1 MILFKKNIELIRH
14 GTGGYYNDNGLY
26 VDTGTEQR
34 TISANVQPANNKD
47 MELMP
52 DGARTIIAIKV
63 FSDEVLY
70 SSQQA
75 TEYTEER
82 KGDILIVDG
91 VPFLVVRC
99 DAWQSNIISHY
110 ESIATEVGEKSDGY

>member
-14 GTGGYYNDNGLY
+14 GTGGYYNNDGIY
-26 VDTGTEQR
+26 VRTDITQR

-47 MELMP
+47 MELLP
-52 DGARTIIAIKV
+52 DGARTIRAIKV
-63 FSDEVLY
+63 FSDEALY

-91 VPFLVVRC
+91 VPFAVVRC
-99 DAWQSNIISHY
+99 DAWESNVISHY
-110 ESIATEVGEKSDGY
+110 ESIATEVGEKSNEY

>member
-1 MILFKKNIELIRH
+1 MILFKRYIELIRH

-26 VDTGTEQR
+26 VDTSTIQR
-34 TISANVQPANNKD
+34 TIAANVQPANNKD
-47 MELMP
+47 MELLP
-52 DGARTIIAIKV
+52 DGARTIRVIKV
-63 FSDEVLY
+63 FTGEVLF

-99 DAWQSNIISHY
+99 DAWGSNVISHY
-110 ESIATEVGEKSDGY
+110 ESLATEVGEKSDGY

>member
-1 MILFKKNIELIRH
+1 MILFKRKIDLIRH

-26 VDTGTEQR
+26 VDTSTIQR
-34 TISANVQPANNKD
+34 AIAANVQPANNKD
-47 MELMP
+47 MELLP
-52 DGARTIIAIKV
+52 DGARTIRTIKV
-63 FSDEVLY
+63 FSDEALY
-70 SSQQA
+70 SNQQA

-99 DAWQSNIISHY
+99 DAWGSNVISHY
-110 ESIATEVGEKSDGY
+110 ESLATEVGEKSDGY

>member
-1 MILFKKNIELIRH
+1 MILFKRKIDLIRH
-14 GTGGYYNDNGLY
+14 GTGGYYNNDGIY
-26 VDTGTEQR
+26 VRTNTTQR

-47 MELMP
+47 MELLP
-52 DGARTIIAIKV
+52 DGARTIRVIKA
-63 FSDEVLY
+63 FTDEVLF

-91 VPFLVVRC
+91 VPFVVVRC
-99 DAWQSNIISHY
+99 DAWQSNVISHY
-110 ESIATEVGEKSDGY
+110 ESIATEVGEKSNEY

>member
-1 MILFKKNIELIRH
+1 MILFKRKIDLVRH
-14 GTGGYYNDNGLY
+14 GMGGYYNDSGMY
-26 VDTGTEQR
+26 VDTGVEQR
-34 TISANVQPANNKD
+34 TIPSNVQPANNKD
-47 MELMP
+47 MELLP
-52 DGARTIIAIKV
+52 DGVRTIRAIKV

-91 VPFLVVRC
+91 VPFVVVRC
-99 DAWQSNIISHY
+99 DAWESNVISHY
-110 ESIATEVGEKSDGY
+110 ESIATEVGEKSNEY

>member
-26 VDTGTEQR
+26 VQADTTQR
-34 TISANVQPANNKD
+34 TIAASVQPANNKD
-47 MELMP
+47 MELLP
-52 DGARTIIAIKV
+52 DGARTIRVIKV
-63 FSDEVLY
+63 FTDEVLY

-99 DAWQSNIISHY
+99 DAWQSNVISHY
-110 ESIATEVGEKSDGY
+110 ESLATEIGEKSNGY

>member
-26 VDTGTEQR
+26 VDDGTEQR
-34 TISANVQPANNKD
+34 TISANIQPANNND
-47 MELMP
+47 MELLP
-52 DGARTIIAIKV
+52 DGARTIRVIKV
-63 FSDEVLY
+63 FTNEVLY
-70 SSQQA
+70 SSQQE

-91 VPFLVVRC
+91 VPFIVVRC

-110 ESIATEVGEKSDGY
+110 ESLATEVGEKSDGY

>member
-1 MILFKKNIELIRH
+1 MILFKRKIDLVRH
-14 GTGGYYNDNGLY
+14 VTGGDYNADGMY
-26 VDTGTEQR
+26 VQTDTTQR
-34 TISANVQPANNKD
+34 TIVANVQPANNKD
-47 MELMP
+47 MELLP
-52 DGARTIIAIKV
+52 DGARTIRVIKV
-63 FSDEVLY
+63 FTDEVLF

-91 VPFLVVRC
+91 VPFIVVRC

-110 ESIATEVGEKSDGY
+110 ESLATEVGEKSDGY

>member
-1 MILFKKNIELIRH
+1 MILFKRKIDLVRH
-14 GTGGYYNDNGLY
+14 GTGGYYNNDGIY
-26 VDTGTEQR
+26 VRTDTTQR

-47 MELMP
+47 MELLP
-52 DGARTIIAIKV
+52 DGARTIRVIKV
-63 FSDEVLY
+63 FTDEVLF

-91 VPFLVVRC
+91 VPFVVVRC
-99 DAWQSNIISHY
+99 DAWQSNVISHY
-110 ESIATEVGEKSDGY
+110 ESLATEVGEK

>member
-14 GTGGYYNDNGLY
+14 GTGGYYSDNGMY
-26 VDTGTEQR
+26 VEVGTTQR

-47 MELMP
+47 MELLP
-52 DGARTIIAIKV
+52 DGARTIRTIKV
-63 FSDEVLY
+63 FSDEALY
-70 SSQQA
+70 SHQQA

-91 VPFLVVRC
+91 IPFLVVRC
-99 DAWQSNIISHY
+99 DSWGSNVISHY
-110 ESIATEVGEKSDGY
+110 ESLATEVGEK

>member
-1 MILFKKNIELIRH
+1 MILFKRKIDLVRH
-14 GTGGYYNDNGLY
+14 GTCGYYNNDGIY
-26 VDTGTEQR
+26 VRTDTTQR

-47 MELMP
+47 MELLP
-52 DGARTIIAIKV
+52 DGARTIRVIKV
-63 FSDEVLY
+63 FTDEVLF

-91 VPFLVVRC
+91 VPFVVVRC
-99 DAWQSNIISHY
+99 DAWGSNVISHY

>member
-1 MILFKKNIELIRH
+1 MILFKRKIGLVRH
-14 GTGGYYNDNGLY
+14 GTGGYYNDDGMY
-26 VDTGTEQR
+26 VRTDTTQR
-34 TISANVQPANNKD
+34 TIVANVQPANNKD
-47 MELMP
+47 MELLP
-52 DGARTIIAIKV
+52 DGARTIRAIKV

-99 DAWQSNIISHY
+99 DTFESNVISHY
-110 ESIATEVGEKSDGY
+110 ESLATEVGEK

>member
-1 MILFKKNIELIRH
+1 MILFKRKIDLIRH
-14 GTGGYYNDNGLY
+14 GTGGYYNNDGIY
-26 VDTGTEQR
+26 VQTDTTQR
-34 TISANVQPANNKD
+34 TIVANVQPANNKD
-47 MELMP
+47 MELLP
-52 DGARTIIAIKV
+52 DGARTIRVIKV
-63 FSDEVLY
+63 FTDEVLY

-91 VPFLVVRC
+91 VPFIVVRC

-110 ESIATEVGEKSDGY
+110 ESLATEVGEKSDGH

>member
-14 GTGGYYNDNGLY
+14 GTGGYYNDSGMY
-26 VDTGTEQR
+26 VDDGTEQR
-34 TISANVQPANNKD
+34 TIPANVQPSNNKD
-47 MELMP
+47 MELLP
-52 DGARTIIAIKV
+52 DGARTIRAIKV
-63 FSDEVLY
+63 FSDEALY

-91 VPFLVVRC
+91 VPFAVVRC
-99 DAWQSNIISHY
+99 DAWESNVISHY
-110 ESIATEVGEKSDGY
+110 ESLAIEVGEK